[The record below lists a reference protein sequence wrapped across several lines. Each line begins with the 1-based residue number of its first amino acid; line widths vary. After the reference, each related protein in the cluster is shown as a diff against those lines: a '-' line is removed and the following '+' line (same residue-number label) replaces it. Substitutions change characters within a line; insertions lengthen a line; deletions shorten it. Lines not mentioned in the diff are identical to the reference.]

1 MGSPRLQQLLT
12 PTPFTFDSLAV
23 TNLVK
28 DQPDDHAKRIAEFAI
43 DAIIAANETP
53 VDEDDPSKGR
63 VNIRVGFHCGPV
75 VADVVGT
82 RNPRY
87 CLFGDSINTASRME
101 SNSKENRI
109 HCSDAAAMILKEQDP
124 KMSLKCRGKISI
136 KGKGEMRTWWVNEG
150 EGRRSMSR
158 EFSDSVLVKPSK
170 LGSYREEPS
179 AELAAEQP
187 STDFNMTD
195 IKSEA
200 TIEDALMQPPETAP
214 EKAPEPVESPPD
226 ESDKVKRYIEF
237 TAPPGKLGIVI
248 DTSTGKPV
256 VYQVHRLSSIKEHIA
271 IGDVLCE
278 IDGVN
283 TRSMSHTAISA
294 LMSANAKNE
303 RRFTVER
310 EE

>member
-1 MGSPRLQQLLT
+1 
-12 PTPFTFDSLAV
+12 
-23 TNLVK
+23 
-28 DQPDDHAKRIAEFAI
+28 
-43 DAIIAANETP
+43 
-53 VDEDDPSKGR
+53 
-63 VNIRVGFHCGPV
+63 
-75 VADVVGT
+75 
-82 RNPRY
+82 
-87 CLFGDSINTASRME
+87 ME

-109 HCSDAAAMILKEQDP
+109 HCSDTAAMILKEQDP
-124 KMSLKCRGKISI
+124 DMSLKSRGKINI

-150 EGRRSMSR
+150 DGRRRMSR
-158 EFSDSVLVKPSK
+158 DFSDSRIVVKPPK
-170 LGSYREEPS
+170 LGTYHEEPS

-187 STDFNMTD
+187 STDFSMKD
-195 IKSEA
+195 FKSEA
-200 TIEDALMQPPETAP
+200 TMRDDGSLPPPETAP
-214 EKAPEPVESPPD
+214 EKAPEPIESAAVESD
-226 ESDKVKRYIEF
+226 NKAKRYIEF

-256 VYQVHRLSSIKEHIA
+256 VYQVHRLSAIKEHIC